1 MYDEKDVWVKKV
13 EKNWCRYGAVVN
25 NQSTFNDCC
34 LDIIYDFVKM
44 RKSAKT
50 ERVVFVLVLLCV
62 IVHAVIH

>member
-1 MYDEKDVWVKKV
+1 VWVKKV

-34 LDIIYDFVKM
+34 LDIIYNFVKM

-50 ERVVFVLVLLCV
+50 ERVELHYPMLPRTL
-62 IVHAVIH
+62 APANN